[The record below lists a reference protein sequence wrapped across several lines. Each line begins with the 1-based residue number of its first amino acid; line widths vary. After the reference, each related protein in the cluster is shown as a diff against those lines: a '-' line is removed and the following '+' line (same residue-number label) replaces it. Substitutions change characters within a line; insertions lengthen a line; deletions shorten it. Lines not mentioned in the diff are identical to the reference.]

1 MDNSVFDIVYL
12 TVNDNVNKLVK
23 FWNED
28 DFRCEQTTIAS
39 IRILS
44 Y

>member
-12 TVNDNVNKLVK
+12 TGNDNVNKLVK
-23 FWNED
+23 FWKED
-28 DFRCEQTTIAS
+28 DFRYEQTTIAS